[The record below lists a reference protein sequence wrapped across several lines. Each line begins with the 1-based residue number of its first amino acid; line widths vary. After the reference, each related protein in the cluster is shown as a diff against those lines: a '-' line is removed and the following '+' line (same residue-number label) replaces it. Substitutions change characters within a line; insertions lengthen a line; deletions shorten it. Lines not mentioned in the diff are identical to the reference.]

1 MDHNNNSPTIG
12 TNKEMD
18 ILSTTADPVDDL
30 FGERESIIKN
40 FWKRLEKLLTRLLLL
55 PVLVVVLS
63 VQYIYYDDADFL
75 TWEYFAND
83 I

>member
-1 MDHNNNSPTIG
+1 MDHNNNATTIG

-18 ILSTTADPVDDL
+18 ILPATADPVDDL

-40 FWKRLEKLLTRLLLL
+40 FWKRLEKLLIRVLLL

-63 VQYIYYDDADFL
+63 IQNVDYDDADFL
-75 TWEYFAND
+75 T
-83 I
+83 